1 MARPSKEAKLQAI
14 HASALAEYNR
24 TFGAVKEQR
33 DLSRDARRFVGVPG
47 AQWEGLWGEQF
58 ENRPR
63 LEVNKTLL
71 ATTRIYNEYRNN
83 RITVDF
89 VPKDGTEADE
99 LADTC
104 DGLFRADWQDSA
116 GEEAGDNA
124 FEEAVAGGMGAFRLM
139 CVKEDEYDDE
149 SDYQRICFEPI
160 YDADTSVFFDL
171 DAKRYDKSDAK
182 HAWVVYSVSK
192 GSYIDR
198 WGDDPATWPKDVS
211 VGEFDWCTPD
221 VVYVADYYRIE
232 ERKED
237 WVRFQ
242 MPDGTERD
250 FEAEDVYGE
259 GEPGSDGYEPPSEE
273 VQLVEALGG
282 VVVKE
287 WSKRVRKVRKYR
299 MSGGKVLEDC
309 GYIAGKHIPIVP
321 VYGKRWFIDNIER
334 FMGAVQPAMDM
345 ARLKNMQVSKLAEIA
360 ALSAVEKPILQPE
373 QVAGFETYWAEDNVK
388 NYPYLLTNPIT
399 DANGNPMPTGPLAYT
414 KPPQVAPAM
423 AALLQLTEQ
432 DMAELLGNGQQADKM
447 VSNISGKA
455 VEMIQNRI
463 DMNAF
468 IYMSNMAKS
477 MKRAGEIWL
486 SMASDVYVDD
496 DRRMKSV
503 GEMGDISSVKLMKPI
518 IDEKTGEQ
526 VMANDLRKAK
536 LDVTVDVG
544 PSFSS
549 RRAATVRGLT
559 GMMQLTSDPTDQKV
573 LNALALMNME
583 GEGLTDVREFYRK
596 QLVGLGVLQPNEE
609 ERKAMEAQA
618 GQEQQPDA
626 QTLYLQA
633 ETRKAEAQT
642 IEAQARTITAEA
654 NAKKAE
660 ADAIAT
666 LAGIETDQAK
676 LALEAAKAIGAGLRG

>member
-1 MARPSKEAKLQAI
+1 MARLSKQAKLQAV
-14 HASALAEYNR
+14 HAQALAEYNR
-24 TFGAVKEQR
+24 VWAATQNERSQ
-33 DLSRDARRFVGVPG
+33 SRDDRRFVAVPG

-71 ATTRIYNEYRNN
+71 ATIRVYNEYRNN

-89 VPKDGTEADE
+89 VPKDGSKSDE

-149 SDYQRICFEPI
+149 NDHQRICFEPI

-171 DAKRYDKSDAK
+171 DAKRYDKSDAR
-182 HAWVVYSVSK
+182 HCWVVYSVAK
-192 GSYIDR
+192 QSYIDQFD
-198 WGDDPATWPKDVS
+198 DDPATWPKDLAT
-211 VGEFDWCTPD
+211 GIFDWATPD

-232 ERKED
+232 EVKED
-237 WVRFQ
+237 WVRFE
-242 MPDGTERD
+242 MPDGTTRD

-259 GEPGSDGYEPPSEE
+259 GAPGSDDYEPPSEE

-282 VVVKE
+282 IIIKE
-287 WSKRVRKVRKYR
+287 WAKRCRKVRKYR
-299 MSGGKVLEDC
+299 MSGAKVLEDC
-309 GYIAGKHIPIVP
+309 GYIAGKHIPIIP
-321 VYGKRWFIDNIER
+321 VYGKRWFIDNVER
-334 FMGAVQPAMDM
+334 FMGVVRPAKDPQ
-345 ARLKNMQVSKLAEIA
+345 RLKNMQLSKLAEIA

-373 QVAGFETYWAEDNVK
+373 QVAGLEQYWSEDNIK

-399 DANGNPMPTGPLAYT
+399 DANGNPQPTGPLAYT

-423 AALLQLTEQ
+423 AALLQLTET

-477 MKRAGEIWL
+477 MKRAGEVWL
-486 SMASDVYVDD
+486 GMAADVYVDD
-496 DRRMKSV
+496 DRAMKSV
-503 GEMGDISSVKLMKPI
+503 GEMGDVSSVKLMKPI
-518 IDEKTGEQ
+518 IDAETGDQ
-526 VMANDLRKAK
+526 VLANDLSKARF
-536 LDVTVDVG
+536 DVTVDVG
-544 PSFSS
+544 PTFSS
-549 RRAATVRGLT
+549 RRAATVRAIT

-573 LNALALMNME
+573 LNALALMNID

-596 QLVGLGVLQPNEE
+596 TLVGLGVLQPNEE
-609 ERKAMEAQA
+609 ERKQMEAA
-618 GQEQQPDA
+618 ASEKQQPDA

-633 ETRKAEAQT
+633 ETKKAEAQT
-642 IEAQARTITAEA
+642 IEAQARTVTAQA
-654 NAKKAE
+654 NAEKAQ

-666 LAGIETDQAK
+666 LAGIETDKAK
-676 LALEAAKAIGAGLRG
+676 VAIDAFKAMSG